1 MLVSELFSL
10 AKEVISFVNYKK
22 EVDKLED
29 SLNKNTIIEKKLKD
43 LLEAY
48 EADRILVLSFHNGGH
63 YYNGEPMQKF
73 SCTHEV
79 CADGISH
86 VLDNIQKIPVIK
98 YQSLITKLLSSSDSF
113 SMEDVDKNNDQV
125 ASHLVSR
132 MKERGTQSFYNVLLR
147 HPLNETLIGILSVE
161 YVKTKESL
169 DMHSIGELRGLAA
182 DLSESLCS
190 KSLIDAKQKKLE
202 LKIYLWMGISAFLL
216 CLYLIEKFKWLTILE
231 KLY

>member
-1 MLVSELFSL
+1 
-10 AKEVISFVNYKK
+10 
-22 EVDKLED
+22 
-29 SLNKNTIIEKKLKD
+29 
-43 LLEAY
+43 
-48 EADRILVLSFHNGGH
+48 
-63 YYNGEPMQKF
+63 
-73 SCTHEV
+73 
-79 CADGISH
+79 
-86 VLDNIQKIPVIK
+86 
-98 YQSLITKLLSSSDSF
+98 
-113 SMEDVDKNNDQV
+113 
-125 ASHLVSR
+125 